1 MVKAEFSIYGKKIYN
16 AIGFCH
22 CKRHEGALNREIAY
36 KHKCIAKK
44 CKYLEKYN
52 EESWDLKPKYKN
64 KKGIYNGI
72 KNK

>member
-1 MVKAEFSIYGKKIYN
+1 MVKDKRLMREKSIDGKIINN

-22 CKRHEGALNREIAY
+22 YDGHKGALNRELAY

-52 EESWDLKPKYKN
+52 EESWRQKPAYKN
-64 KKGIYNGI
+64 RGK
-72 KNK
+72 

>member
-1 MVKAEFSIYGKKIYN
+1 MREKSIDGKIIKN

-22 CKRHEGALNREIAY
+22 CEAHKGALNRELAR

-52 EESWDLKPKYKN
+52 EESWNVKPKYKN
-64 KKGIYNGI
+64 RRK
-72 KNK
+72 